1 MNQRALT
8 GSAVSIVAV
17 VAIALVAIRVTTA
30 EGQDTAQPDA
40 APRTIT
46 VSSSATIDT
55 TPDEAVITFN
65 VRSEDAVSTTALNE
79 SSRIMNEL
87 IAAMKSLQITERD
100 MGTQHISVSPHTIDR
115 GTPSEST
122 VYASSTSLDVTI
134 RDFDVIG
141 PAIEKGVKA
150 GATSVRGVKFQVS
163 DAVEVHKRALRSAVE
178 SARAKADALA
188 SAAGTSVTGVVRIR
202 EGGSPA
208 APMPYVAR
216 NQAYAAFDAAL
227 TVVPPRD
234 ITTKVSVS
242 VIWSV
247 G

>member
-8 GSAVSIVAV
+8 GSAVPIVAV
-17 VAIALVAIRVTTA
+17 VAIALVAVRMTTA
-30 EGQDTAQPDA
+30 SGQDTAPPA
-40 APRTIT
+40 EAPHTIT

-55 TPDEAVITFN
+55 TPDEAVITFS

-79 SSRIMNEL
+79 SSRIMNAV
-87 IAAMKSLQITERD
+87 IAAMKSLQVTERD
-100 MGTQHISVSPHTIDR
+100 METQHISVSPQTIDR

-122 VYASSTSLDVTI
+122 IYASSTSLDVTI

-163 DAVEVHKRALRSAVE
+163 DPVEVHKRALRAAVE
-178 SARAKADALA
+178 NARAKADALA

-208 APMPYVAR
+208 TPMPYLAR
-216 NQAYAAFDAAL
+216 SQAYAASDAAL

-234 ITTKVSVS
+234 ITTRVSVS